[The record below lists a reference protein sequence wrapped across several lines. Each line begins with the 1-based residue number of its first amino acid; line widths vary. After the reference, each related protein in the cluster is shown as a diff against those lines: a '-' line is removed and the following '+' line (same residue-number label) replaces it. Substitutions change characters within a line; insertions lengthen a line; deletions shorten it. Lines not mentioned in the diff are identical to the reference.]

1 MMIKIVILAT
11 FTGIIIILKPIK
23 TLSLL
28 LGTIIIVPSAKFELK
43 WIMDKLNKFFILLII
58 IIVIMVVFEK

>member
-43 WIMDKLNKFFILLII
+43 
-58 IIVIMVVFEK
+58 